1 MIADRISPR
10 RWLHLPIETKARE
23 FDAKM
28 LLACMA
34 AERGWGAI
42 IGGKSVLRRFQ
53 KHLPRGVFLE
63 KNIGPR
69 QTAQFASN
77 KAHGNRVAPW
87 CEEGLTY
94 FSKPD
99 FFRLKFDERAFVLAD
114 YAFVW
119 GQWQKNAIVAQRGK
133 DDRKIIACGNPR
145 LDMLRP
151 EMRPFYAASVDELR
165 RIHNRIILINTN
177 FSGCNLNSN
186 ESFKELLKRTG
197 KLRDKAT
204 EVFAG
209 NYVAFQERMF
219 GYFKDALPAL
229 AEAFPQHTIV
239 IRPHPSEGHP
249 AWDAIAK
256 PHANVKVI
264 FEGSAI
270 DWILASEIL
279 IQNNCTTGAEAFV
292 LKAPCISYRPF
303 RDSDFDDELING
315 LGHTATNL
323 PDLVEMTRAI
333 VEGTDPSTPEQR
345 AEWDKLASLH
355 MSALDGR
362 PASERILDHLEQ
374 LELPIQPGRTLAGA
388 LSMQARAVSR
398 NLLGL
403 FGGAGN
409 REYVK
414 QKFAGITAGE
424 MNDILMRFGQATGRF
439 EGLSVQSVAPDLFCV
454 YRK

>member
-1 MIADRISPR
+1 MISNRISPR

-23 FDAKM
+23 LDAKM

-42 IGGKSVLRRFQ
+42 IGGKNVLRRFQ
-53 KHLPRGVFLE
+53 KYLPKGVFLE

-69 QTAQFASN
+69 QAAQFASN
-77 KAHGNRVAPW
+77 KAHGNRVAAW

-99 FFRLKFDERAFVLAD
+99 FFRLKFDERAFALAD

-119 GQWQKNAIVAQRGK
+119 GQWQKDAIAAQWSRG
-133 DDRKIIACGNPR
+133 DRKIISCGNPR

-151 EMRPFYAASVDELR
+151 EMRSFYAANVRDLGR
-165 RIHNRIILINTN
+165 LHNRIILINTN

-186 ESFKELLKRTG
+186 ESFKELLRRTG
-197 KLRDKAT
+197 KLADKAT
-204 EVFAG
+204 EVFAE
-209 NYVAFQERMF
+209 NYVAFQECMF

-229 AEAFPQHTIV
+229 AGAFPQHTIV
-239 IRPHPSEGHP
+239 IRPHPSEGHQ

-264 FEGSAI
+264 YEGSAI
-270 DWILASEIL
+270 DWILASEVL

-303 RDSDFDDELING
+303 MDSGFDDELING
-315 LGHTATNL
+315 LGHTVTNL
-323 PDLVEMTRAI
+323 PELIKLTCAI
-333 VEGTDPSTPEQR
+333 VEGRDPATGEQR
-345 AEWDKLASLH
+345 AEWDKLAALH
-355 MSALDGR
+355 MSALDGS

-374 LELPIQPGRTLAGA
+374 LELPILPGRTLAGA
-388 LSMQARAVSR
+388 LSMRARVFSR
-398 NLLGL
+398 NLTRFWGS
-403 FGGAGN
+403 AGN
-409 REYVK
+409 RGYTQ
-414 QKFAGITAGE
+414 QKFAGISPGE